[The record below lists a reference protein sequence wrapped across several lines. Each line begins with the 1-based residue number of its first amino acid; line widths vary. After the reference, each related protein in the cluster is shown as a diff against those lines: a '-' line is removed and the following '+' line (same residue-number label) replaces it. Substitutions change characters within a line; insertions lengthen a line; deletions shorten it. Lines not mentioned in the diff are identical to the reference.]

1 MSRVKAFAEVSNEH
15 RSVSLGGRRRNR
27 SVRAWLNTDNETEHD
42 CGMTC
47 AAQVNSHEIS
57 CFHVELPE
65 QYDGYCQ
72 VEIVGGTS
80 EYALQERLS
89 DTGPARM
96 LLLQK
101 EVEKLSP
108 VEIMGFNL
116 RELVLARLWLT
127 KQGIEPD
134 LTLLQDFVTE
144 APEKDD
150 CRRAVLRH

>member
-1 MSRVKAFAEVSNEH
+1 
-15 RSVSLGGRRRNR
+15 
-27 SVRAWLNTDNETEHD
+27 
-42 CGMTC
+42 
-47 AAQVNSHEIS
+47 
-57 CFHVELPE
+57 
-65 QYDGYCQ
+65 
-72 VEIVGGTS
+72 
-80 EYALQERLS
+80 
-89 DTGPARM
+89 M

-134 LTLLQDFVTE
+134 LTLLQDFITE